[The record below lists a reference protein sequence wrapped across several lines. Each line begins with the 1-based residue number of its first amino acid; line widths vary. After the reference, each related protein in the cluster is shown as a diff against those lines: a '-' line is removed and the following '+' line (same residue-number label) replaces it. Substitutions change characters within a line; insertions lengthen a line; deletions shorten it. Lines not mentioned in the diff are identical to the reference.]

1 MKRALWLMTLMLSA
15 SVAALALTPRRHLA
29 DVKPKIDLEE
39 QVPVAFGDWRID
51 RTIVPILPSPDVQQR
66 LDALY
71 SQVLARTYVNSR
83 GDRVMLS
90 IAYGS
95 DQASE
100 ATQVHRPE
108 FCYAAQG
115 FAVSVQGEGQLELE
129 GLRVPVRRIVG
140 TQQSRVEPITY
151 WVTLDEQATLPGL
164 RRKLIQIR
172 EGLLGRIPDGMLVRV
187 SSIDTN
193 PQAAYALQE
202 RFVAEMRDSV
212 PQQVRSR
219 FFGRGPG

>member
-1 MKRALWLMTLMLSA
+1 MKRELWLMALMLCA
-15 SVAALALTPRRHLA
+15 SFAAFALTPRQHLA
-29 DVKPKIDLEE
+29 DVKPRIDLEQQIPAE
-39 QVPVAFGDWRID
+39 FGDWRID

-95 DQASE
+95 DQGSE
-100 ATQVHRPE
+100 ATAVHRPE
-108 FCYAAQG
+108 FCYASQG
-115 FAVSVQGEGQLELE
+115 FAVAAAGEGELDLG
-129 GLRVPVRRIVG
+129 GLRLPVRRIVG

-164 RRKLIQIR
+164 QRKLIQIR
-172 EGLLGRIPDGMLVRV
+172 EGLRGRIPDGMLVRV
-187 SSIDTN
+187 SSIDAN
-193 PQAAYALQE
+193 SQAAYALQE
-202 RFVAEMRDSV
+202 RFVAEMLGSV
-212 PQQVRSR
+212 PEGVRAR
-219 FFGRGPG
+219 YFGRGPG

>member
-1 MKRALWLMTLMLSA
+1 MRRELWLMALMLCA
-15 SVAALALTPRRHLA
+15 SFAAFALTPRQHLA
-29 DVKPKIDLEE
+29 DVKPKIDLERQIPAE
-39 QVPVAFGDWRID
+39 FGDWRID

-83 GDRVMLS
+83 GERVMLS

-115 FAVSVQGEGQLELE
+115 FAVSVTGEGQLELD

-151 WVTLDEQATLPGL
+151 WVTLDERATLPGL
-164 RRKLIQIR
+164 QRKLLQIR
-172 EGLLGRIPDGMLVRV
+172 EGLSGRIPDGMLVRV
-187 SSIDTN
+187 SSIDAD
-193 PQAAYALQE
+193 PQAAYALQA
-202 RFVAEMRDSV
+202 RFVEEMRASV
-212 PQQVRSR
+212 PAEVRGR
-219 FFGRGPG
+219 YFGRGPG